1 MEDIYRIDLTKE
13 EYEILLAK
21 TSSATEENIISV
33 NLKLKNNVKII
44 KPSKK
49 KTEAASTATQART
62 KRAKEKI
69 TNAINILR
77 MENKPITAYS
87 IAKESGVSFNTVKKY
102 VEDRKFA

>member
-13 EYEILLAK
+13 EYETLLAK
-21 TSSATEENIISV
+21 TSNATEENTIRV
-33 NLKLKNNVKII
+33 NHTLKDSVKII

-102 VEDRKFA
+102 IGDKKY